1 MDFSHLLPNS
11 SESTDDTVMT
21 RASTWTPEQQ
31 IARLL
36 SLCEAQMES
45 ALSESD
51 VAVEALVK
59 SFAGLIEAGQA
70 LGSLSDKTPQAGV
83 PDLAAQLDA
92 LKKQTAAA
100 IVAFQFYD
108 KLTQRSVTC
117 ATASPRSRCSSAIA
131 PRRASASSG
140 DACSRRCAVCIARRK
155 SAALQAD
162 GRRRER
168 RRGARAHP
176 AVDAHAACGADRRDR
191 DLLRN
196 CDAMQRVM

>member
-1 MDFSHLLPNS
+1 MDFSQLLPNP
-11 SESTDDTVMT
+11 SESTDDTVMI

-51 VAVEALVK
+51 VAVEELVK

-70 LGSLSDKTPQAGV
+70 LGSLSEKTPEAGV

-108 KLTQRSVTC
+108 KLTQRLGHVRYSLSALAMFVCDHAKTGERDQWRRMF
-117 ATASPRSRCSSAIA
+117 ATL
-131 PRRASASSG
+131 RRLYRTEEERQLFRMMVEGASAEE
-140 DACSRRCAVCIARRK
+140 AREHIQQSTLTLR
-155 SAALQAD
+155 AAPT
-162 GRRRER
+162 GEIEIF
-168 RRGARAHP
+168 
-176 AVDAHAACGADRRDR
+176 
-191 DLLRN
+191 
-196 CDAMQRVM
+196 

>member
-1 MDFSHLLPNS
+1 MDFSQLLPNP
-11 SESTDDTVMT
+11 SESTDDTVMI

-70 LGSLSDKTPQAGV
+70 LGSLSEKTPEPGAS
-83 PDLAAQLDA
+83 DLAAQLEA

-100 IVAFQFYD
+100 VVAFQFYD
-108 KLTQRSVTC
+108 KLTQRLGHVRYSLSALAMFVC
-117 ATASPRSRCSSAIA
+117 DRSKSGEREQWRRMFATL
-131 PRRASASSG
+131 RRLYRTEEERQLFRLMVEGASAEE
-140 DACSRRCAVCIARRK
+140 AREHIQQ
-155 SAALQAD
+155 STLTL
-162 GRRRER
+162 
-168 RRGARAHP
+168 RGAST
-176 AVDAHAACGADRRDR
+176 GEIEIF
-191 DLLRN
+191 
-196 CDAMQRVM
+196 

>member
-1 MDFSHLLPNS
+1 MDFSQLVPNP
-11 SESTDDTVMT
+11 SESTDDTVMI

-51 VAVEALVK
+51 VAVQELVK

-70 LGSLSDKTPQAGV
+70 LGSMSEKAPQAGGT
-83 PDLAAQLDA
+83 DMAAQLDA

-108 KLTQRSVTC
+108 KLTQRLGHVRYSLSALAMFVC
-117 ATASPRSRCSSAIA
+117 DRAKSGERDQWRRMFATL
-131 PRRASASSG
+131 RRLYRTEEERQLFRMMVEGASAEE
-140 DACSRRCAVCIARRK
+140 AREHIQQSTLTLR
-155 SAALQAD
+155 AAPT
-162 GRRRER
+162 GEIEIF
-168 RRGARAHP
+168 
-176 AVDAHAACGADRRDR
+176 
-191 DLLRN
+191 
-196 CDAMQRVM
+196 

>member
-1 MDFSHLLPNS
+1 MDFSQQLPNS
-11 SESTDDTVMT
+11 SESTDDTVMI
-21 RASTWTPEQQ
+21 RVSTWTPEQQ

-70 LGSLSDKTPQAGV
+70 LGSMNEKAPDASASDLT
-83 PDLAAQLDA
+83 AQVEA

-108 KLTQRSVTC
+108 KLTQRLGHVRYSLSALAMFVCDSAKTSERDQWKRMF
-117 ATASPRSRCSSAIA
+117 ATL
-131 PRRASASSG
+131 RRLYRTEEERQLFKMMVEGASAEE
-140 DACSRRCAVCIARRK
+140 AREHIQQ
-155 SAALQAD
+155 STLT
-162 GRRRER
+162 
-168 RRGARAHP
+168 
-176 AVDAHAACGADRRDR
+176 
-191 DLLRN
+191 LRT
-196 CDAMQRVM
+196 APTGEIEIF

>member
-1 MDFSHLLPNS
+1 MDFSQLLPNS
-11 SESTDDTVMT
+11 SESSDDTVMI
-21 RASTWTPEQQ
+21 RAAAWTPEQQ

-70 LGSLSDKTPQAGV
+70 LGSLNEQPPQAGAG
-83 PDLAAQLDA
+83 DLAAQLEA

-108 KLTQRSVTC
+108 KLTQRLGHVRYSLSALAMFVCDSAKTSERDQWKRMF
-117 ATASPRSRCSSAIA
+117 ATL
-131 PRRASASSG
+131 RRLYRTEEERELFRMMVEGASAEE
-140 DACSRRCAVCIARRK
+140 AREHIQQ
-155 SAALQAD
+155 STLT
-162 GRRRER
+162 
-168 RRGARAHP
+168 
-176 AVDAHAACGADRRDR
+176 
-191 DLLRN
+191 LRT
-196 CDAMQRVM
+196 APTGEIEIF